1 MSVERIMSM
10 HEKNEE
16 LVGGETIIYKG
27 EEHTV
32 PPMTDEELEQM
43 KKEGEEI
50 AEIEIE
56 EASGET
62 IKLIDMNDGRKLYK
76 RLQALN
82 IEGNTQAFWY
92 LWREAQIEKEFKK
105 LPETKV
111 KQIKKILGRK

>member
-10 HEKNEE
+10 HEKNDEI
-16 LVGGETIIYKG
+16 VGGETIIYKG

-32 PPMTDEELEQM
+32 PPMSEEELEQM

-50 AEIEIE
+50 ANIEIE
-56 EASGET
+56 VGGET

-82 IEGNTQAFWY
+82 VEGNTQAFWF
-92 LWREAQIEKEFKK
+92 LWRENQIEKEFKK
-105 LPETKV
+105 LPETRV